1 MRSQQKRLHESRYF
15 RLSRCRSKTGRVYY
29 AVTLW
34 NPWPL
39 SVEVEER
46 IRDTIDPQRNRSG
59 QNGTNWKYTNRKD
72 AEQMYSVLLLK
83 WS

>member
-1 MRSQQKRLHESRYF
+1 MRSQQKRLHESEYF

-34 NPWPL
+34 NWRFPD
-39 SVEVEER
+39 SEEDVR
-46 IRDTIDPQRNRSG
+46 TIIDPLYNRAG
-59 QNGTNWKYTNRKD
+59 RTGTNWRFSNRKE
-72 AEQMYSVLLLK
+72 AEQMYTMLLMR

>member
-1 MRSQQKRLHESRYF
+1 MRNQRKRLHESQYF

-34 NPWPL
+34 NWRFPEPEDAVRDIVDPL
-39 SVEVEER
+39 
-46 IRDTIDPQRNRSG
+46 RNRAG
-59 QNGTNWKYTNRKD
+59 RTGTDWRYTNRKE
-72 AEQMYSVLLLK
+72 AEQMYSMLLLK